1 MALGD
6 PYATLAELKA
16 RFGITDTNDDSAL
29 TNALAA
35 ASRGIEKYCRRQF
48 NDAGS
53 ASSRVYNPL
62 SPTVCLVDDF
72 STTTG
77 LVIETDTDWD
87 GLYDTT
93 WVNSEYEL
101 DPLNGIR
108 DGVAGW
114 PYWKIRA
121 VDVTQFP
128 NSVRTSVRVT
138 ARWGWAA
145 VPAPV
150 KESCLMLAEETFKM
164 KDAPFG
170 VAGMGEFGVIRI
182 QDNRRVVTMLAP
194 YRRTATR
201 VA

>member
-1 MALGD
+1 MGD
-6 PYATLAELKA
+6 TYATLAELKA
-16 RFGITDTNDDSAL
+16 RFGITDTNDDTAL

-48 NDAGS
+48 NDAGA
-53 ASSRVYNPL
+53 ASSRVYNPTASNL
-62 SPTVCLVDDF
+62 ALVDDF
-72 STTTG
+72 HTTTG
-77 LVIETDTDWD
+77 LIVETDTDDD
-87 GLYDTT
+87 GLFDTT
-93 WVNSEYEL
+93 WVNSEYQLE
-101 DPLNGIR
+101 PLNGVR
-108 DGVAGW
+108 DGLSGW

-121 VDVTQFP
+121 VDTVRFP
-128 NSVRTSVRVT
+128 NLSRASLRVT

-145 VPAPV
+145 VPAPI
-150 KESCLMLAEETFKM
+150 KESCLALAEETFKL

-170 VAGMGEFGVIRI
+170 VAGMGEFGVVRI